1 MDEKVIRES
10 VPIGD
15 ICRVYGASTS
25 PGMTATIIVTMER
38 SGGISKHYDTE
49 LPRAIEL
56 ARKGVLSWVD
66 HTASDLKGAADVA
79 MRFGFS
85 QALMGSLMSEKL
97 SEYVDLDSELGLK
110 IPSVRVERPEPEIEP
125 TYFLVRD
132 NLILTIHGMEAS
144 HMLQFTR
151 YADIILR
158 KMNRSVTLSERRT
171 MFLIRLLDENCND
184 HFDQLRFIEDHAD
197 AVGYELSEMNAPIR
211 DVGKRIFQVKHIT
224 IVYLSTLWHLLDVIN
239 SLRYGDADLIDDN
252 QKILGK
258 MNLMSEDVSR
268 QVELSEVMSE
278 VLVSGMDV
286 LQALYSNQLLIVSN
300 RMVLALTWMT
310 VLGTALL
317 VPNTLATIF
326 AYVIGL
332 DFDLMIWSVLV
343 IIMATA
349 TMSSLAYWWTK
360 SWTVVP
366 RSPDEYLA

>member
-1 MDEKVIRES
+1 MVENIIRES
-10 VPIGD
+10 APIGD
-15 ICRVYGASTS
+15 ICRVYGARWQ
-25 PGMTATIIVTMER
+25 PGLSNTIIVTMQ
-38 SGGISKHYDTE
+38 GTGDISKHYDLA
-49 LPRAIEL
+49 LPEVIEL
-56 ARKGVLSWVD
+56 AAAGFFTWVD
-66 HTASDLKGAADVA
+66 HTSADIKEAAIVA
-79 MRFGFS
+79 EDFGFS
-85 QALMGSLMSEKL
+85 CSLMNSLKSDKL
-97 SEYVDLDSELGLK
+97 SEYVDQDTELGMR

-132 NLILTIHGMEAS
+132 NLILTIHGVETS
-144 HMLQFTR
+144 HLAQFSR
-151 YADIILR
+151 YADAYLR
-158 KMNRSVTLSERRT
+158 KMLSTVTLSERRT

-197 AVGYELSEMNAPIR
+197 AVGGELSEMDAHIK
-211 DVGKRIFQVKHIT
+211 DVGKHIFQVKHIT

-239 SLRYGDADLIDDN
+239 SLRYGDAELIDNN
-252 QKILGK
+252 QKILGR
-258 MNLMSEDVSR
+258 MNLMSEDISR
-268 QVELSEVMSE
+268 QVELSEAMSE

-286 LQALYSNQLLIVSN
+286 LQALYSNQLMIVNN

-310 VLGTALL
+310 VLGTSLL

-332 DFDLMIWSVLV
+332 DFDIMIWSVLV